1 MSLTVKVF
9 LEHANG
15 SNEIRRFP
23 LNTAG
28 GIDVFTGAKE
38 KIKQLYPS
46 LSHGNFTLYW
56 QDPDGDRVAFS
67 SSEEMKDAI
76 ACASDGVLR
85 VYIPEPMETEAPDQG
100 QQEQKP
106 ADKQQQQQKPTQT
119 QSQPQGARPSP
130 GQGQRPE
137 GEGPVHVGVT
147 CDGCE
152 GPVIGIRYKC
162 CICPDYDLCQSCEAK
177 GLHTEHD
184 MFKIIQPRINPLGNF
199 LPPHLGR
206 YISRCMRGMAGS
218 SAASASADA
227 QPGANQEDREKER
240 AQYEEYLNEV
250 GADIAAFLDP
260 FGIDVTYDVHH
271 GNGTHQRGNCHRT
284 WGRGGGCQAW
294 ESMQRRAKQPGDGKE
309 AGTKDG
315 AEAMET
321 DPVGKVPP
329 KDMKD
334 GSTEDANKAG
344 SDNGSDDWTY
354 VKEDEADF
362 RFPGTAPIPMPGP
375 SAIPMPGPNATSQ
388 ASSGAV
394 PTSVPTSGPQSA
406 GNPSQTKSHQ
416 NPRIQQSL
424 DQMLSMGFSD
434 TDGWLTAL
442 LTEFSGDIGSTL
454 DAIKAKATQQL
465 ESLRDHTK

>member
-23 LNTAG
+23 LNTAAG
-28 GIDVFTGAKE
+28 GDVFTAAKD
-38 KIKQLYPS
+38 KIKQLYPT
-46 LSHGNFTLYW
+46 LTHGNFTLYW

-67 SSEEMKDAI
+67 TTEEMKDAM

-85 VYIPEPMETEAPDQG
+85 VYIPGRLIRLGA
-100 QQEQKP
+100 KP
-106 ADKQQQQQKPTQT
+106 
-119 QSQPQGARPSP
+119 S
-130 GQGQRPE
+130 QGQRTE
-137 GEGPVHVGVT
+137 GEGPIHVGVT

-162 CICPDYDLCQSCEAK
+162 CICPDYDLCQACEAK

-184 MFKIIQPRINPLGNF
+184 MFKIMQPR
-199 LPPHLGR
+199 
-206 YISRCMRGMAGS
+206 MAGPG
-218 SAASASADA
+218 AAGASATAGAEA
-227 QPGANQEDREKER
+227 QPGTNPEDRDKER

-294 ESMQRRAKQPGDGKE
+294 ENMQRRSKQGGAPGDNKE
-309 AGTKDG
+309 AGAKVG
-315 AEAMET
+315 GEAMET
-321 DPVGKVPP
+321 DAGNVPQ
-329 KDMKD
+329 KDKN
-334 GSTEDANKAG
+334 STEDVNKTGNG

-354 VKEDEADF
+354 VKEDETDF
-362 RFPGTAPIPMPGP
+362 KFVASAPIPMPGP
-375 SAIPMPGPNATSQ
+375 SAIPMPGPNA
-388 ASSGAV
+388 A
-394 PTSVPTSGPQSA
+394 PQSA
-406 GNPSQTKSHQ
+406 D
-416 NPRIQQSL
+416 PRIQQSL

-442 LTEFSGDIGSTL
+442 LAEFSGDIGSTL